1 MNVEKKRDSTTVYMY
16 IENYSKYILL
26 QLNFSKI
33 LCLLITLVNVY

>member
-1 MNVEKKRDSTTVYMY
+1 MNVEKKRDSTTVY